1 MRDVEYIHPL
11 TGVSSLTDVLKMVGT
26 QSGEDLNKFIGPAKT
41 GLAGKTM
48 MEGVGKLVG
57 GVISGDPKAFE
68 EFEQSVT
75 EETPVE
81 EQQIDN
87 DSQLN
92 EKNKQKPSNPRQDAS
107 IEGMDNPQSDV
118 PEQPGTELPN
128 DPVPITRSWFM
139 DNYGMTGREVADLL
153 IKAND
158 LQTLDSIQNLLR
170 MEKMAILDYFPGVSP
185 SMVDELP
192 MTDLDY
198 DALNKHTNRL
208 ELPFRR
214 FVKSWSSSDDEGKK
228 NAEMV
233 WRSTVD
239 KTERLSQR
247 EQNILTKCKDVLI
260 ERGALNAQTL
270 KSYGVS
276 ASAAEISSLIKSHG
290 FLYDI
295 LAVGQFSKSVGRG
308 LFYDVKRYNI
318 MLKDADRFLA
328 GLIETG
334 GEIKLDSRLNPRI
347 EMKFHAPNAPWYA
360 DALKSELGV
369 ENIFAEGVGIVI
381 EGDFAVKKA
390 LDLSLPY
397 MNNHDDAN
405 LLSKALDG
413 NRDALIVFAH
423 ERSDNPKHK
432 ADLLKSN
439 DISYD
444 HYAKMKEE
452 VMTLG

>member
-11 TGVSSLTDVLKMVGT
+11 TGVSSLTDALIKIGTDAEEEALAAEQDAAKKKLEAVEDKRRKM
-26 QSGEDLNKFIGPAKT
+26 K
-41 GLAGKTM
+41 
-48 MEGVGKLVG
+48 
-57 GVISGDPKAFE
+57 
-68 EFEQSVT
+68 
-75 EETPVE
+75 E
-81 EQQIDN
+81 EQQ
-87 DSQLN
+87 Q
-92 EKNKQKPSNPRQDAS
+92 ENPAGREDAD
-107 IEGMDNPQSDV
+107 ITGMNNPMSDT
-118 PEQPGTELPN
+118 PEQPGTELPS
-128 DPVPITRSWFM
+128 DPVPITRSWFI

-158 LQTLDSIQNLLR
+158 LQTLDSIQELLR
-170 MEKMAILDYFPGVSP
+170 MEKMAILDHFAGVSP
-185 SMVDELP
+185 YLVDELP

-198 DALNKHTNRL
+198 DSLNKHTDRL

-214 FVKSWSSSDDEGKK
+214 FVKSWTSSDEEGKK
-228 NAEMV
+228 NAEML

-239 KTERLSQR
+239 KSERLSQR
-247 EQNILTKCKDVLI
+247 EQNILAKCKDVLI

-369 ENIFAEGVGIVI
+369 ENVFAEGVGIVI
-381 EGDFAVKKA
+381 EGEFAVKKA

-397 MNNHDDAN
+397 MNNHDDAS

-423 ERSDNPKHK
+423 ERSNDPKHK
-432 ADLLKSN
+432 ASLLKSN
-439 DISYD
+439 DIS
-444 HYAKMKEE
+444 HERYAEMKEE